1 MTQIST
7 QTATAREGTGAANP
21 GHFAAVTRADN
32 DMVPLSGRESAE
44 LLARHI
50 LGRNADPV
58 ALDAYADFM
67 SRVVALTRAEVVD
80 GGGDPDEL
88 GRAFL
93 DAAQRVGAQIT

>member
-1 MTQIST
+1 MAQIST
-7 QTATAREGTGAANP
+7 QAATAREGARHQDGKFGTQVRG
-21 GHFAAVTRADN
+21 DN

-58 ALDAYADFM
+58 ALDAYAGVMD
-67 SRVVALTRAEVVD
+67 RVVTLTRAEVVD

-93 DAAQRVGAQIT
+93 DAAQRVGAQTT